1 MPNYAK
7 LAVDSALSAFGIRSH
22 YEQPRYRVMEYVGS
36 VEIRAYGRRLAAEAT
51 VAAPDEGA
59 GREQAFK
66 ILAAYIFGQNR
77 TADGA
82 SDEGT
87 KPSAATG
94 PAEAK
99 ADSMGTPREIAMTT
113 PVETRTTGAGRF
125 AMRFFLPGE
134 LTLATAP
141 KPLDARVGLLELPEE
156 TLAALAFGGR
166 ASQDEVGRCKRELA
180 EALKPSAWR
189 PTGEPVAL
197 FYDPPFTLPFLRRN
211 EVAVPVEPAQWA
223 EPARRAAA
231 SASA

>member
-1 MPNYAK
+1 
-7 LAVDSALSAFGIRSH
+7 
-22 YEQPRYRVMEYVGS
+22 MEYVGS

-51 VAAPDEGA
+51 VTAPDEEA

-66 ILAAYIFGQNR
+66 ILAAYIFGRNR

-99 ADSMGTPREIAMTT
+99 ADSTGAPREIAMTT
-113 PVETRTTGAGRF
+113 PVETRMTGAGRF

-134 LTLATAP
+134 LTLAMAP

-166 ASQDEVGRCKRELA
+166 APPDEVSRRKRELV
-180 EALKPSAWR
+180 ESLTPSAWR
-189 PTGEPVAL
+189 PAGEPVAL
-197 FYDPPFTLPFLRRN
+197 FYDPPFTVPFLRRN
-211 EVAVPVEPAQWA
+211 EVAVPVEPARRA
-223 EPARRAAA
+223 EPAGHAAS